1 MGDVLSLC
9 CEPSEE
15 DLELPPPRP
24 KEICGREW
32 HVLAKQLKAKRNAAY
47 EKQHYATTQNSSG
60 GDTVVD
66 GREAQ
71 AKAHQ
76 IILLHQA
83 MRSARNAQRE
93 QRRLQRMWRDLD
105 SDVLGSIEI

>member
-1 MGDVLSLC
+1 MGDVLSVC

-15 DLELPPPRP
+15 DLEVPPPRP

-32 HVLAKQLKAKRNAAY
+32 HVLAKQLKAKRNAA
-47 EKQHYATTQNSSG
+47 AAG
-60 GDTVVD
+60 GDNDVD

-71 AKAHQ
+71 AHQ
-76 IILLHQA
+76 IIVLHQA

-105 SDVLGSIEI
+105 SDVLRSIEL